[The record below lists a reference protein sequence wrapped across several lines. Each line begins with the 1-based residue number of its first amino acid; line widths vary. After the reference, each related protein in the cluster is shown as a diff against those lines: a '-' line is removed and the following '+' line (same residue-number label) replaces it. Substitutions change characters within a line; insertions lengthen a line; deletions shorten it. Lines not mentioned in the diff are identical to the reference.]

1 MLSALSPDGLPSGF
15 ASWSPIAQAT
25 ALGLAT
31 FVQED
36 VPTISAAVLA
46 ATGRLTWTTAFLGC
60 FLGIWAGDAL
70 LYLIARVLGR
80 PLLEMAWA
88 RRWAPPESVAR
99 SERWF
104 SEKGSWLLVSSRFIP
119 GTRLPTYLAAG
130 FLRLPFG
137 RFLAVTGSAVAVWT
151 TAIFG
156 LAMLFGDRLADGL
169 QRWDRGG
176 IGLLAVV
183 AVGFVLVRIAGRSA
197 AWLGRQ
203 DGSRRSSAS
212 FRTRAAAFY
221 GRWTC
226 WEFWPAWLFYAPV
239 VLRYAW
245 LAFRHRGLTL
255 PSAANPGITTGGL
268 VGESKFATLR
278 DLMRT
283 SPEHTAE
290 AWLLG
295 PGTAAERIRGL
306 DMLRSAQ
313 DIAFPFILKPDLGQR
328 GMGVKLVRD
337 EDDVS
342 AYLRDNAAPIVV
354 QRYVP
359 GPSEVGVFYYRFPHE
374 SRGRIFAITEKI
386 FPVLVGDGIHTVEE
400 LVWRDE
406 RARFVAARYLAR
418 FASRCDEVLAVGE
431 TLRLVEAG
439 NHAQGC
445 IFRDGGRFATEALA
459 DRIDTISKGVPG
471 FFIGRYDLRFTCE
484 EELRAGRGFRILEL
498 NGAAAEATSIYDARN
513 SLVAAY
519 RTLFRQ
525 WDLVFAIG
533 AANRALGTTPTPPLE
548 LIRVWRAANRLI
560 ATYPIAD

>member
-1 MLSALSPDGLPSGF
+1 M
-15 ASWSPIAQAT
+15 AQAS

-46 ATGRLTWTTAFLGC
+46 ATGKLAWQTGLLGC

-70 LYLIARVLGR
+70 LYLLARWLGR
-80 PLLEMAWA
+80 PLLELAWV
-88 RRWAPPESVAR
+88 RRFVPPGSVER

-104 SEKGSWLLVSSRFIP
+104 SEKGTWLLVTSRFIP

-137 RFLAVTGSAVAVWT
+137 RFLAVTGIAVAVWT
-151 TAIFG
+151 TSIFG
-156 LAMLFGDRLADGL
+156 LALLVGDRLVGWL

-176 IGLLAVV
+176 VGLLALV
-183 AVGFVLVRIAGRSA
+183 AIGFVLVKLAGRA
-197 AWLGRQ
+197 ASHLARATGR
-203 DGSRRSSAS
+203 RRSPAS
-212 FRTRAAAFY
+212 FRTRAAAFW
-221 GRWTC
+221 GRWTR

-245 LAFRHRGLTL
+245 LALRHRGLTL

-283 SPEHTAE
+283 SPGSTAE
-290 AWLLG
+290 AWLLET
-295 PGTAAERIRGL
+295 GTAEERMRVL
-306 DMLRSAQ
+306 DTLRSAH

-328 GMGVKLVRD
+328 GMGVKLIHHDD
-337 EDDVS
+337 EMA

-359 GPSEVGVFYYRFPHE
+359 GPLEVGVFYYRFPHE
-374 SRGRIFAITEKI
+374 SCGRIFAVTEKV

-406 RARFVAARYLAR
+406 RARFVASRYIER
-418 FASRCDEVLAVGE
+418 FAARRDEVLAVGA

-459 DRIDTISKGVPG
+459 DRIDAISKGVPG
-471 FFIGRYDLRFTCE
+471 FFIGRYDLRFTSE
-484 EELRAGRGFRILEL
+484 EELRAGRGFQILEL

-513 SLVAAY
+513 SLVSAY

-525 WDLVFAIG
+525 WGLVFAIG
-533 AANRALGTTPTPPLE
+533 AANRALGARPTAPLE
-548 LIRVWRAANRLI
+548 LIRIWRAANRLI
-560 ATYPIAD
+560 ATYPLAD

>member
-1 MLSALSPDGLPSGF
+1 MLSVLSPDGLPSGF
-15 ASWSPIAQAT
+15 ASWSPTSQAT

-46 ATGRLTWTTAFLGC
+46 ATGRLSWLTGFLGC
-60 FLGIWAGDAL
+60 FFGIWAGDAL
-70 LYLIARVLGR
+70 LYLIARVVGR
-80 PLLEMAWA
+80 PLLEMASA
-88 RRWAPPESVAR
+88 RRWATPDSVAR

-104 SEKGSWLLVSSRFIP
+104 AEKGSWLLVTSRFIP

-151 TAIFG
+151 TSIFG

-169 QRWDRGG
+169 QRWGRGG

-183 AVGFVLVRIAGRSA
+183 AIGFVLVRIAGQAA
-197 AWLGRQ
+197 AWLARRA
-203 DGSRRSSAS
+203 GSRRSSAS

-221 GRWTC
+221 GRWTR

-245 LAFRHRGLTL
+245 LALRHRGLTL

-295 PGTAAERIRGL
+295 PGTAAERIRELGR
-306 DMLRSAQ
+306 LRSAH
-313 DIAFPFILKPDLGQR
+313 DLAFPFILKPDLGQR

-337 EDDVS
+337 EVDVS

-374 SRGRIFAITEKI
+374 ARGRIFAITEKI
-386 FPVLVGDGIHTVEE
+386 FPVLVGDGIHTIEE

-406 RARFVAARYLAR
+406 RARFVAGRYLAR
-418 FASRCDEVLAVGE
+418 FASRCDEVLAAGE

-459 DRIDTISKGVPG
+459 DRIDAISKGVPG

-533 AANRALGTTPTPPLE
+533 AANRALGATPTPPLE